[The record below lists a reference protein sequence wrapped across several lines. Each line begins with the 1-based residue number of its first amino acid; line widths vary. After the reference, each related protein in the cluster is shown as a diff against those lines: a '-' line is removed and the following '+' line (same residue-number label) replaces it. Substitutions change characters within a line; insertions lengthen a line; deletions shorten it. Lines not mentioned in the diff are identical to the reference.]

1 MQSKIEVISQK
12 SLCSKT
18 VHVIHNFSDWDY
30 YINLAGSEF
39 PIHDVNEYVSEMKAK
54 NISTSTTTLIEDSYR
69 VWERQ
74 TYVFKES
81 PTSR

>member
-1 MQSKIEVISQK
+1 M
-12 SLCSKT
+12 
-18 VHVIHNFSDWDY
+18 
-30 YINLAGSEF
+30 
-39 PIHDVNEYVSEMKAK
+39 HDVNEYVSEMKAK
-54 NISTSTTTLIEDSYR
+54 SISTSTTTLIEDSYR

>member
-1 MQSKIEVISQK
+1 MLTKIEFISHN

-18 VHVIHNFSDWDY
+18 VSVIHNFSDWDY